1 MKSWIATAFI
11 SVALLASTSL
21 ATAQQCGFDDERAL
35 DVPVS
40 DIIDER
46 DPLIGNPDSDV
57 VMIEFF
63 DPNCPHCRTLHPI
76 VKEVVE
82 EYEDRIRYYAKPFP
96 LWDFSH
102 PQVEAMLIAARADLY
117 YEMID
122 LQMENPQDGGIP
134 IEDLASMAAELGF
147 SEDRFLE
154 VLEQGPLQ
162 GRVRELRRQG
172 RQAGVSST
180 PTLTINGQV
189 VNGQSRSTECISQLL
204 DEALEG

>member
-1 MKSWIATAFI
+1 MKSWITTAFI

-21 ATAQQCGFDDERAL
+21 ATAQECGFDDERAL

-82 EYEDRIRYYAKPFP
+82 EYQDRIRYYAKPFP